1 VTESEIRKRVI
12 RAFEAAREARGG
24 AWEPE
29 RFLAFLTRKP
39 AKTGKRVADTFAGR
53 RRFVRFVEA
62 MQLELGV
69 CFTNEDWE
77 RGLGLDEFV
86 SLVAAKVEKPDVAL
100 RLAERRVTE
109 SRARLVADP
118 VKFAILFAP
127 LLVAALAFPPLA
139 ALWLVTPLGVAWLAR
154 RDWQYAQRLAGRIA
168 RG

>member
-1 VTESEIRKRVI
+1 
-12 RAFEAAREARGG
+12 
-24 AWEPE
+24 
-29 RFLAFLTRKP
+29 
-39 AKTGKRVADTFAGR
+39 
-53 RRFVRFVEA
+53 